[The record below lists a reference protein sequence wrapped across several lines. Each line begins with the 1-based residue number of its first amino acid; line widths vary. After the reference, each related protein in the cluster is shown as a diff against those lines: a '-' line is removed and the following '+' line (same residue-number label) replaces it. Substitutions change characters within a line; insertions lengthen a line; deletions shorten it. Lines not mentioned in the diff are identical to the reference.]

1 MGGCAHRRQYCQL
14 ILATLSVSTF
24 IDDSPNNGGGGPGG
38 ATPENDRLG
47 GGGGIRP
54 GAIAIFLRK
63 MLSPWGLQGSLRFR
77 LRRKPQ
83 CGWIPPIAWK
93 KISVILA
100 EAEGRRRESRVAVP
114 RSGSAMG
121 VGDGKLHGGYAATLD
136 SRATPG
142 NTVGDGYPPSPGM
155 TGWGA
160 GAGFGQGLSQF
171 SCGKCCR
178 RGGFKAHCV
187 FAFGESRNVDGYPHR
202 LE

>member
-136 SRATPG
+136 SRATPENDRLG
-142 NTVGDGYPPSPGM
+142 GGGGIRPGAIAIFLRKMLSPWGLQGSLRFRLRRKPQCGWIPPSPGM
-155 TGWGA
+155 T
-160 GAGFGQGLSQF
+160 
-171 SCGKCCR
+171 
-178 RGGFKAHCV
+178 
-187 FAFGESRNVDGYPHR
+187 E
-202 LE
+202 